1 MEAGGW
7 HRCAARD
14 KRPPLPE
21 ECRVALDRM
30 VIGVVAEA
38 ALQVRRA
45 QGSGA
50 VVSTS
55 SMGG

>member
-1 MEAGGW
+1 MEAAG
-7 HRCAARD
+7 RCPCAARD
-14 KRPPLPE
+14 RRPPLPE
-21 ECRVALDRM
+21 ECRGALDRM